1 MIQLNVHD
9 ECGTLKTVVVGLGT
23 EPGRRPTLTEAYDAK
38 SYNSLIQNIYP
49 SDDALEREVKGLA
62 EALTAQGIEV
72 LRPESIHDCNQ
83 IFARDVAFVIEDKI
97 IRANIISDRAAELQ
111 AYDKIFADIDPA
123 KVITPP
129 SHVHIEGG
137 DVLLYFDKIFLG
149 TYLSPNY
156 SQYKMARTNKYAIG
170 FLKDLFPHKEI
181 IPLELVKHDTDPY
194 TGVLH
199 LDCCFQPIGGD
210 KCILFP
216 GGFRHRE
223 DWEYLVE
230 LFGVENTFI
239 ITREEMFQMNP
250 NVFSLSPTKVVID
263 STFNRLKG
271 WLNARGIETVEVA
284 YREVSKLGGLLR
296 CTTLP
301 LRREYK

>member
-1 MIQLNVHD
+1 MIHLNVND

-23 EPGRRPTLTEAYDAK
+23 DPGRCPTLGEAYDAK
-38 SYNSLIQNIYP
+38 SYHSLIHDIYP
-49 SDDALEREVKGLA
+49 TDESLEREVQGLA
-62 EALTAQGIEV
+62 EAIAAQGIEV
-72 LRPESIHDCNQ
+72 LRPEAIPSCNQ

-97 IRANIISDRAAELQ
+97 IRANIIEDRAAELQ
-111 AYDKIFADIDPA
+111 AYDKIFAEIDPSR
-123 KVITPP
+123 VITPP
-129 SHVHIEGG
+129 DHVHIEGG
-137 DVLLYFDKIFLG
+137 DVLLYHDKIFLG

-181 IPLELVKHDTDPY
+181 IPLEMVKHDTDPY

-199 LDCCFQPIGGD
+199 LDCCFQPVGGD

-250 NVFSLSPTKVVID
+250 NIFSLSPRKVVID
-263 STFNRLKG
+263 STFDRLRG
-271 WLNARGIETVEVA
+271 WLHSRGIETVEVA

-301 LRREYK
+301 LCRVY